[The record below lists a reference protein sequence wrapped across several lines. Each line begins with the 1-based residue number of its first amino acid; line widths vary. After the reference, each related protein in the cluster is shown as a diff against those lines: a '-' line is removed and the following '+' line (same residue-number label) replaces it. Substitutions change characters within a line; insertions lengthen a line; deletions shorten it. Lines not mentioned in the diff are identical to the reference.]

1 MGMFRARHRVTP
13 ATRVETSLDTPG
25 TSACATEA
33 GEALCRGPAE
43 AVQDAGPFR
52 GVRRGLDGDP
62 IEGLRV
68 ETVEGLVKG
77 GGVRLGVRGHFLP
90 HAQYDAVPFARNRVQ
105 IERRRGT
112 VVARVHAGSGVRA
125 STSESTVDSIP
136 TRAGPPS
143 SV

>member
-1 MGMFRARHRVTP
+1 MGMFRARHRVTA

-25 TSACATEA
+25 TSTCATEA
-33 GEALCRGPAE
+33 GEALCRGAAE

-77 GGVRLGVRGHFLP
+77 GGVRLRVGGHFLP
-90 HAQYDAVPFARNRVQ
+90 HAQHDAIAFARDRVQ
-105 IERRRGT
+105 IQRRRGT
-112 VVARVHAGSGVRA
+112 VLAPVHAWSGVRA
-125 STSESTVDSIP
+125 FGGRGAPENGSD
-136 TRAGPPS
+136 
-143 SV
+143 